1 MAKRLITQ
9 ARGKGGPRYRAPS
22 WRYYGKIQF
31 ARLLGITLTRGEVI
45 DLVNSVGHD
54 APLMVVKY
62 ENNESALLPAT
73 LGLRKG
79 DIVFSG
85 AGAPKMPGNIT
96 RLDEI
101 PSGYPIYG
109 VEQIP
114 MNGPKFVRTSGTAAR
129 VVGREGKEIIIKMP
143 SGKLAGFNPECR
155 AVIGIVAGGGR
166 TEKPWV
172 KGGKHNAAR
181 AARNKLH
188 PVTSGVAKNAVV
200 HPFGGTHRRSLG
212 IPTTTRRG
220 TPPGRKVGQLWPRRT
235 GKRR

>member
-22 WRYYGKIQF
+22 HNYLGRISF
-31 ARLLGITLTRGEVI
+31 AKTGSELLKGEVMDI
-45 DLVNSVGHD
+45 LHSIGHD
-54 APLMVVKY
+54 APLMQVKY
-62 ENNESALLPAT
+62 SDGGEALLPAA

-79 DIVFSG
+79 DVIF
-85 AGAPKMPGNIT
+85 AGNDSPKLPGCIHKLN
-96 RLDEI
+96 DI
-101 PSGYPIYG
+101 PSGYPIYC
-109 VEQIP
+109 VEKIP
-114 MNGPKFVRTSGTAAR
+114 FNGPEFVRTSGIAAR
-129 VVGREGKEIIIKMP
+129 IVGKEGGKILIKMP
-143 SGKLAGFNPECR
+143 SKRLVAFNPECR

-172 KGGKHNAAR
+172 KGGKHNTAR

-188 PVTSGVAKNAVV
+188 PITSGVAKNAVD